1 MNWSEIIVACISGV
15 ATITSVILGKCLVT
29 RHLKAKRK
37 DPIIA
42 DLEVNENIHICLDYV
57 LDQTGADRA
66 YVMQFHN
73 GGYYISGKSQQKFS
87 CTHEACTLGTSKE
100 HYRSQNHLI
109 SNFHNYI
116 HLLVNNGEYYY
127 TNAGHIKDESF
138 KNLVL
143 SKGVISLFNVPL
155 KTLDGKV
162 IGILGVDY
170 VKRKADPIF
179 LHCDNIDIRNR
190 EEMKDFLRSQGRI
203 ISAYLI

>member
-1 MNWSEIIVACISGV
+1 MDWSEIIVACISGA
-15 ATITSVILGKCLVT
+15 ATIISVVLGKCLVT
-29 RHLKAKRK
+29 RHLNAKKK

-42 DLEVNENIHICLDYV
+42 DLEVNENIHICLDYI
-57 LDQTGADRA
+57 LDQTGSDRA

-87 CTHEACTLGTSKE
+87 CTHESCTLGTSKE

-116 HLLVNNGEYYY
+116 HLLVNNGEYHYS
-127 TNAGHIKDESF
+127 NVGNIKDESL

-143 SKGVISLFNVPL
+143 SKGVISLFNIPL

-179 LHCDNIDIRNR
+179 QHCDSTEIHDK
-190 EEMKDFLRSQGRI
+190 EEMKEFLKSQGRI
-203 ISAYLI
+203 ISAYII